1 MIEWSPAAW
10 AIAEAAIRQKYRP
23 PERGTAWR
31 AKARPEQ
38 LPPEGEWRT
47 WYVRGGRGSGKTWTG
62 SNALAEMALTIP
74 GDYGVVAPTFAD
86 MRDKCIEGPSGMLAA
101 FGTTPAEVRR
111 GGSRIVE
118 MWNRSIG
125 EMRLRN
131 GTMIHGDGA
140 DDGAPTIQG
149 FNLAGLWADEVG
161 LWRRWREAWEE
172 SIRYAV
178 RIAPARIIATGT
190 PKRGHPLVR
199 SLIADESV
207 AKTLLR
213 TRDNEANLDPA
224 LLAELYAKF
233 AGTTLGRQ
241 ELEGEM
247 LDDVPG
253 ALWSRPSI
261 GYARPDQRMNTG
273 TREMEPDMARIV
285 VAIDP
290 AVTSG
295 EDSDETGIIGA
306 GIGANGRGYVMA
318 DASCR
323 MPPAD
328 WARRAINLYR
338 ELRADRIVA
347 EANNGGDLVS
357 TVIHAV
363 DPTVPVTLVHAS
375 RGKRTRAEPVSALYE
390 QGKVLH
396 VEPFPELEDQM
407 CSYTGAPGEASPD
420 RMDALVW
427 ALTEVMGVSTGSAWG
442 DGGVWGGSI
451 AAGTA

>member
-1 MIEWSPAAW
+1 MIDAA
-10 AIAEAAIRQKYRP
+10 AFYTAEAILRVR
-23 PERGTAWR
+23 RGPAVHASAWR
-31 AKARPEQ
+31 DQARPEQ
-38 LPPEGEWRT
+38 LPPDEWRV

-62 SNALAEMALTIP
+62 ANVLSEMALTTP

-86 MRDKCIEGPSGMLAA
+86 MRDKCIEGPSGLLRAL
-101 FGTTPAEVRR
+101 GTSPAEVRR

-149 FNLAGLWADEVG
+149 FNLHGLWADEVG
-161 LWRRWREAWEE
+161 LWRRWHEAWEE

-178 RIAPARIIATGT
+178 RLAPARIIATGT

-199 SLIADESV
+199 SLINDPTV
-207 AKTLLR
+207 AKSHLR
-213 TRDNEANLDPA
+213 TRDNEANLDPT

-233 AGTTLGRQ
+233 EGTVLGRQ
-241 ELEGEM
+241 ELEGEL

-253 ALWSRPSI
+253 ALWSRPMI
-261 GYARPDQRMNTG
+261 GYGKPAVRMDIPTK
-273 TREMEPDMARIV
+273 ELIPDMARIV

-295 EDSDETGIIGA
+295 EDSDETGIVGA
-306 GIGANGRGYVMA
+306 GLGVDAKGYVMA
-318 DASCR
+318 DATCHL
-323 MPPAD
+323 PPAE

-347 EANNGGDLVS
+347 EANNGGDLVA

-363 DPTVPVTLVHAS
+363 DSTVPVTLVHAS

-390 QGKVLH
+390 QGRVFH

-407 CSYTGAPGEASPD
+407 CSYTGAPGEDSPD

-427 ALTEVMGVSTGSAWG
+427 ALTEVMGISTEATWG